1 VHISKRAGDQ
11 LQGSFKILNESKI
24 GELMKKRIVW
34 LLLVVLLIVT
44 GIPVY
49 AHDDDSRDISQEFVD
64 TIEMLVEDEY
74 IPSDEGD
81 YYFMDD
87 FTEEW
92 AQMYWYQWY
101 QVRKDIGNF
110 VVRTN
115 ISWES
120 ASNTPQWSD
129 SGCGFVFR
137 EIDANN
143 HMKANLA
150 LDGYVY
156 INGYRNGNFLSYG
169 KRSYASHSTKGEAE
183 FVLVVNEY
191 TVNVFIDGKLI
202 HTARDIAMDDPGM
215 LAYVVVSGTNKDY
228 GTRCTF
234 KDMEFFV
241 FEH

>member
-1 VHISKRAGDQ
+1 
-11 LQGSFKILNESKI
+11 
-24 GELMKKRIVW
+24 MKKGTLW
-34 LLLVVLLIVT
+34 LLLAVLLI
-44 GIPVY
+44 GIVAPVY
-49 AHDDDSRDISQEFVD
+49 AHDDDSRNISDEFVD
-64 TIEMLVEDEY
+64 TIDMLVEDQY

-81 YYFMDD
+81 YYYMDD

-101 QVRKDIGNF
+101 YVDSQDISNF

-143 HMKANLA
+143 HLKANLA
-150 LDGYVY
+150 LDGNAY

-169 KRSYASHSTKGEAE
+169 KRPYASHSTKGEAE
-183 FVLVVNEY
+183 FVLVVNGS
-191 TVNVFIDGKLI
+191 TVNIFIDGKLV
-202 HTARDIAMDDPGM
+202 HTAKDIAIDNPGK

-228 GTRCTF
+228 GTRCVF
-234 KDMEFFV
+234 KDMEYFV
-241 FEH
+241 FDH